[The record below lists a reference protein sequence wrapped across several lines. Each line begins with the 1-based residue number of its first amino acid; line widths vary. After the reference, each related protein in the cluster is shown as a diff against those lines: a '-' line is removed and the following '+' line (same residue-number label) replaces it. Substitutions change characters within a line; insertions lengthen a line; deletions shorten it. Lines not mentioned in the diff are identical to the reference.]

1 MKNELDGVTV
11 ICFPTKLAA
20 RGNLTVLEL
29 PEVVPFQVM
38 RLFLVHR
45 VSNSEVRGQHA
56 HKRCWQLLIST
67 TGTVMVDLS
76 DGEVKRTFTLDS
88 PEKGLL
94 IPPLIW
100 GTQYNFTAD
109 AALLVL
115 ASEAFDAEDYL
126 HDFEDFKAYRKK
138 ISMKI
143 NRKGL
148 LDSEL
153 G

>member
-1 MKNELDGVTV
+1 
-11 ICFPTKLAA
+11 
-20 RGNLTVLEL
+20 
-29 PEVVPFQVM
+29 
-38 RLFLVHR
+38 
-45 VSNSEVRGQHA
+45 
-56 HKRCWQLLIST
+56 
-67 TGTVMVDLS
+67 MVDLS
-76 DGEVKRTFTLDS
+76 DGEVQRTFTLDS